1 MATANGKELKSR
13 GCFQLDVL
21 SAEGNVISQTFED
34 ADVDMPI
41 MSVTELAANGES
53 GSDIVFRKNDG
64 AIVDVKSDATSH
76 FVRRKGVYFMKIFT
90 HKNKVNSLG
99 FIRPGSA

>member
-1 MATANGKELKSR
+1 MCLALRVMSSPKIGKVVFL
-13 GCFQLDVL
+13 LL
-21 SAEGNVISQTFED
+21 ID

-64 AIVDVKSDATSH
+64 AIVDVKSDATSQ
-76 FVRRKGVYFMKIFT
+76 FVRRKGVYFMKRFT
-90 HKNKVNSLG
+90 HKNQVNNSG